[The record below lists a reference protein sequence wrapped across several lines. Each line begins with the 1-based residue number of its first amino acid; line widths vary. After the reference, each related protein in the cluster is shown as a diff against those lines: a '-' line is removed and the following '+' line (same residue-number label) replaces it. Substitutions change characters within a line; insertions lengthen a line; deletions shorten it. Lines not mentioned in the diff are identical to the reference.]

1 MFWRAIVFFLLFYC
15 DFFAW
20 SQRHSLPRAGGR
32 CRIQNYRLNTWNGI
46 QFCLLLLLHCEG
58 HSKLHQK
65 LLLNH
70 VTLLRML
77 YQFTFRNWHIDPS
90 NQILCFYVLTQ
101 NLPTSGLWTGMF
113 TLLLPS
119 ALRGIYCT
127 CIRHPQVLLW
137 TQDTIFSNLLASLP
151 S

>member
-1 MFWRAIVFFLLFYC
+1 MFWRAIVFFYC
-15 DFFAW
+15 SIAIFLHGFNVIPYPE
-20 SQRHSLPRAGGR
+20 LAGDAEFKT
-32 CRIQNYRLNTWNGI
+32 IEWIPETVN
-46 QFCLLLLLHCEG
+46 QFCLLLLLRPWRPFKIAPETSAESCYP
-58 HSKLHQK
+58 
-65 LLLNH
+65 
-70 VTLLRML
+70 LRIL
-77 YQFTFRNWHIDPS
+77 YQFTFCNWHIDPFK
-90 NQILCFYVLTQ
+90 QILCFYLLTQ
-101 NLPTSGLWTGMF
+101 NLPTSGPWTGMF